1 MVFMLGISLYKLM
14 IWAYYLLIPT
24 SMITTVVFDRKYE
37 KYKRDKGYKNNY
49 KGTYMTKGFF
59 DGYKFKTF
67 ADLVVTF
74 LVPGYQYEPIIEL
87 VLFKGEAKSRL
98 HKEEDSKAIE
108 WVDPNIIDGDFKLIS
123 EEREDK
129 EENLSGGEEQKF
141 SMEAL
146 TMHAAY
152 HMENPDF
159 YGEGTEEYEE
169 AVEAYCEL
177 YEHYM
182 GEINKQNAEGLG
194 ETDSKRE
201 PHLK

>member
-1 MVFMLGISLYKLM
+1 MLGISLYKLM

-59 DGYKFKTF
+59 DGHKFKTF

-87 VLFKGEAKSRL
+87 ALFKGEAKSRL

-123 EEREDK
+123 EEKDDK
-129 EENLSGGEEQKF
+129 AETLLDGKEKKLSVEAP
-141 SMEAL
+141 SMPA
-146 TMHAAY
+146 TY

-182 GEINKQNAEGLG
+182 GEINKQNAEGLE
-194 ETDSKRE
+194 ETDGKKE